1 MTKVYHLGLSILLAV
16 AMSSCSEDLYN
27 ENSNVSLGKIS
38 TMTSV
43 KEASNSSVS
52 SRASKDA
59 APPMSTRRMTGA
71 KGNMYLRFTAAA
83 GITATKFAEAKA
95 STRGRS
101 VSTDNFHDDYAQ
113 YMYKYDAS
121 LKWKDADSITK
132 PWIINEQILK
142 DRAWSSNELWPGSS
156 VNLAFICYAPYGAN
170 GLSSAPTATS
180 NGRPIV
186 HYTVPTTAETQQ
198 DLLVDTTYDV
208 PGDYNQAKSLNFK
221 HALTAIR
228 FAVGDQMAPCSIT
241 KIAINGVYGAAD
253 FNYHTMSWQNVS
265 ATKYSYTLTTP
276 LEVKST
282 DKNKVL
288 NDGNNTF
295 FMMPQTVPSGAQ
307 IIITLSDGGTH
318 TLTADISNHDWKPGY
333 TVTYYLSTATVND
346 DYILSL
352 STSSNQVSGNGGTAK
367 YSVQSYKQTFY
378 GSQVPVPW
386 TASYTVGSDTKE
398 NTTLSDPL
406 TAFTFSDNGGTTAT
420 AYTMT
425 FNSALPLSDS
435 INNVHTVALRAK
447 TKVSKMDLA
456 KGNTANCYV
465 VSAPGTYT
473 FPLVYGNALKN
484 DSVNTVAFTSTS
496 SSFIDHKGN
505 KITQPYIYK
514 NYDPFDA
521 ILIWQDAPN
530 LITPASVQLTG
541 DKHSIQFEIEKN
553 NICQGNA
560 VIAVRDYNLDIM
572 WSWHIWVTDCDI
584 TKTVT
589 MKAASTI
596 NKFMPV
602 PLGFCNAETRSSQ
615 NSSTYHIKVAQTEG
629 TKTASTDITLGST
642 TLVLGNSAPFYEWGR
657 KDPLRIYIGNANTSK
672 PIYNT
677 TYNVN
682 TIYSV
687 ADIKT
692 SILEPF
698 AWNIS
703 IGTTSPDLWNAG
715 NTVSTV
721 NANKT
726 IKTVYDPCPV
736 GFTLPCTAAFQDWN
750 TRTTVT
756 GGAGITGFIIASVN
770 NQVSGPTLFVPAL
783 GDGYWDTYY
792 GVYRIAN
799 VGGYA
804 YYWTAGPSDIN
815 NGRDFVCG
823 SSGDYYTVHGD
834 YKTDL
839 FGIFPVSE
847 TF

>member
-1 MTKVYHLGLSILLAV
+1 MTKIYHLGLFILLAI
-16 AMSSCSEDLYN
+16 ATSSCSEDLYN
-27 ENSNVSLGKIS
+27 GSPNVSLQKIS

-52 SRASKDA
+52 SRASTDA
-59 APPMSTRRMTGA
+59 APPMSIRKMTGA

-113 YMYKYDAS
+113 YMYKYDAG

-156 VNLAFICYAPYGAN
+156 VNIAFICYAPYGAS
-170 GLSSAPTATS
+170 GLTNTPTAAT
-180 NGRPIV
+180 NGRPV
-186 HYTVPTTAETQQ
+186 MHYVVPATAEAQQ

-295 FMMPQTVPSGAQ
+295 FVMPQTVPSGAQ

-352 STSSNQVSGNGGTAK
+352 STSSNQVSGNGGTAQ

-398 NTTLSDPL
+398 YTTLSDPL
-406 TAFTFSDNGGTTAT
+406 TAFTFSGNGGTTAT

-447 TKVSKMDLA
+447 PKVSKLDLA

-473 FPLVYGNALKN
+473 FPLVYGNAIKG
-484 DSVNTVAFTSTS
+484 DSVNSAAFPS
-496 SSFIDHKGN
+496 SSGSFVDHKGK

-521 ILIWQDAPN
+521 ILVWQDAPN
-530 LITPASVQLTG
+530 LITPSSVQLTS

-589 MKAASTI
+589 MKAANTI

-642 TLVLGNSAPFYEWGR
+642 TLVLGNTAPGYEWGR
-657 KDPLRIYIGNANTSK
+657 KDPVRILIGNANTYK
-672 PIYNT
+672 PLYNT
-677 TYNVN
+677 TYNAY
-682 TIYSV
+682 TMISV
-687 ADIKT
+687 GDIQT
-692 SILEPF
+692 TILEPYAF
-698 AWNIS
+698 NESTGYGAL
-703 IGTTSPDLWNAG
+703 DLWNAG
-715 NTVSTV
+715 NTLT
-721 NANKT
+721 NLNINKT
-726 IKTVYDPCPV
+726 VKTIYDPCPV
-736 GFTLPCTAAFQDWN
+736 GFTLPCPAAFLDWN
-750 TRTTVT
+750 TRTNVQ
-756 GGAGITGFIIASVN
+756 GGAGTAGFITSSVN
-770 NQVSGPTLFVPAL
+770 NQVSGPTLYLPAL
-783 GDGYWDTYY
+783 GYSYWNNSYGY
-792 GVYRIAN
+792 IIEN
-799 VGGYA
+799 VAAQGRF
-804 YYWTAGPSDIN
+804 WTAGPYNGSNSWDIVFTTSGSYN
-815 NGRDFVCG
+815 TGNAEGRTLTA
-823 SSGDYYTVHGD
+823 S
-834 YKTDL
+834 
-839 FGIFPVSE
+839 IIPVTE
-847 TF
+847 VF

>member
-1 MTKVYHLGLSILLAV
+1 MTKVYHLGLSILLAI

-27 ENSNVSLGKIS
+27 GNSNISLGKIS
-38 TMTSV
+38 TMTAV
-43 KEASNSSVS
+43 KEVSNSSVS

-59 APPMSTRRMTGA
+59 APLMNTRRMTGA

-83 GITATKFAEAKA
+83 GITATKFAEAKT

-156 VNLAFICYAPYGAN
+156 VNLAFICYAPFGAN
-170 GLSSAPTATS
+170 GLSNTPTATT
-180 NGRPIV
+180 NGRPV
-186 HYTVPTTAETQQ
+186 MHYVVPTTAETQQ

-208 PGDYNQAKSLNFK
+208 AGDYNQAKSLNFK

-265 ATKYSYTLTTP
+265 TNKYSYTLTTP

-352 STSSNQVSGNGGTAK
+352 STTSDQVSGNGGSTK
-367 YSVQSYKQTFY
+367 YNVQSYKQTFY
-378 GSQVPVPW
+378 GSQVAVPW

-398 NTTLSDPL
+398 STSLSDPV
-406 TAFTFSDNGGTTAT
+406 TAFTFSGNGGTTST

-425 FNSALPLSDS
+425 FSGSLPLSDS

-447 TKVSKMDLA
+447 ASVTKLDLA

-473 FPLVYGNALKN
+473 FPLVYGNALKG
-484 DSVNTVAFTSTS
+484 DSTNTAAFTSTS
-496 SSFIDHKGN
+496 SSFVDHKGN

-521 ILIWQDAPN
+521 ILVWQDAPN
-530 LITPASVQLTG
+530 LITPSSVQLSS
-541 DKHSIQFEIEKN
+541 DKHSIQFEIAKS

-560 VIAVRDYNLDIM
+560 VIAVRDYNLDIL
-572 WSWHIWVTDCDI
+572 WSWHIWITDYDI
-584 TKTVT
+584 NNTVT

-602 PLGFCNAETRSSQ
+602 PLGFCDAETRSSL
-615 NSSTYHIKVAQTEG
+615 SSSIYHIKIAQTEG
-629 TKTASTDITLGST
+629 TKTASTDVTLGSA
-642 TLVLGNSAPFYEWGR
+642 TLSIGNNAPVYEWGR
-657 KDPLRIYIGNANTSK
+657 KDPVRIYIGNANTNK
-672 PIYNT
+672 PLYNASYDVST
-677 TYNVN
+677 M
-682 TIYSV
+682 YST

-698 AWNIS
+698 AFNYA
-703 IGTTSPDLWNAG
+703 IGSTAPDLWNSG
-715 NTVSTV
+715 NTATTV
-721 NANKT
+721 NVNKVT
-726 IKTVYDPCPV
+726 KTVYDPCPS
-736 GFTLPCTAAFQDWN
+736 GFTLPCPGAFQDWN
-750 TRTTVT
+750 TRVT
-756 GGAGITGFIIASVN
+756 IQSGTGTSGFIVASVN
-770 NQVSGPTLFVPAL
+770 NQYSGPTLFLPAM
-783 GDGYWDTYY
+783 GVGSWDSYW
-792 GVYRIAN
+792 GYRILY
-799 VGGYA
+799 VGSYG
-804 YYWTAGPSDIN
+804 YYWTAGPSDGN
-815 NGRDFVCG
+815 NGRDLRFTSG
-823 SSGDYYTVHGD
+823 SYATTTADIKYA
-834 YKTDL
+834 L
-839 FGIFPVSE
+839 CNIFPVTE
-847 TF
+847 VF